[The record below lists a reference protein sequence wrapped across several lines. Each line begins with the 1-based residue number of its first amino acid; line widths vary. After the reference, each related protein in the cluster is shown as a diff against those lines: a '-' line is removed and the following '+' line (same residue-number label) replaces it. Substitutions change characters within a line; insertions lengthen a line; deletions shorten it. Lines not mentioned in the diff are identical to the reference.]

1 MDLIEHLEEL
11 SMLKFSE
18 EEKQVFKSEFDTILK
33 FVGQI
38 EDVKLDEDCDDKD
51 GKLLSLFRDDEVQES
66 MCRED
71 ALLNAPC
78 AKDGCYNSP
87 LVIE

>member
-38 EDVKLDEDCDDKD
+38 EDVKID
-51 GKLLSLFRDDEVQES
+51 
-66 MCRED
+66 
-71 ALLNAPC
+71 
-78 AKDGCYNSP
+78 
-87 LVIE
+87 